1 MLPNNYR
8 RFTLVNNERQQ
19 TLAELAA
26 EAEIYFK
33 SLSYSHDRIRI
44 FKGGWRALDDYM
56 KKHSMLFYDPLVG
69 RSFIEDILSTGSYAE
84 LSNFKKDIIRS
95 TNVLT
100 EYQATGTVKFRSVL
114 KTYEFHGEIGE
125 LILGFLSYRKSNGLA
140 KDTLETHRLYLHRL
154 MEHLEAKGVQT
165 VSCIEKHHILD
176 FINSLAFYTKATM
189 HCMLSCIRSFLKYL
203 RDNQYTIVDFSYLV
217 PKSSYKKEA
226 RLPTTYEKDEIERL
240 IQAVD
245 RGNPKGKRDVAMI
258 LLAARLGL
266 RASDICGLK
275 FENIHWETNAI
286 FLTQQKTKER
296 IELPLL
302 EEIGNAI
309 IDYLKYG
316 RPASKLPY
324 VFIHLNQ
331 PYDRLAEPTLHSI
344 VWFYLRRA
352 GISNVNEK
360 KHGPHALRHSLAG
373 FLLKKKT
380 PLPVIS
386 EVLGHANTESTK
398 TYLRIDLEA
407 LRQCALEVP
416 PLASPYYREVA

>member
-1 MLPNNYR
+1 M
-8 RFTLVNNERQQ
+8 TNERQQ
-19 TLAELAA
+19 TLAELVTET
-26 EAEIYFK
+26 EAYFK
-33 SLSYSHDRIRI
+33 RLSYSCGRIWTFRN
-44 FKGGWRALDDYM
+44 GWHALDNYM
-56 KKHSMLFYDPLVG
+56 KERSMLFYDPLVG
-69 RSFIEDILSTGSYAE
+69 KAFIESLIGTGSYAE
-84 LSNFKKDIIRS
+84 LSTFKKDLIRS

-100 EYQATGTVKFRSVL
+100 EYQAAGTVKFRSVV
-114 KTYEFHGEIGE
+114 KTYEFNGEIGE
-125 LILGFLSYRKSNGLA
+125 LVLGFLSYRESNGLA
-140 KDTLETHRLYLHRL
+140 KDTLESHRLYLHRFL
-154 MEHLEAKGVQT
+154 DHLAARGVRT
-165 VSCIEKHHILD
+165 VSCIEKHHIMD

-189 HCMLSCIRSFLKYL
+189 HCMLSCLRNFLKYL
-203 RDNQYTIVDFSYLV
+203 RDKQYTVTDFSYLV

-226 RLPTTYEKDEIERL
+226 RLPTTYEKGEIERL

-275 FENIHWETNAI
+275 FENIHWETSSI
-286 FLTQQKTKER
+286 FLMQKKTKEK

-302 EEIGNAI
+302 KEIGNAI

-316 RPASKLPY
+316 RPATKLPY
-324 VFIHLNQ
+324 VFIHVNQ
-331 PYDRLAEPTLHSI
+331 PYDRLAGSTLHSI
-344 VWFYLRRA
+344 VSFYLRRA
-352 GISNVNEK
+352 GISNVSEK

-398 TYLRIDLEA
+398 TYLRIDLET

-416 PLASPYYREVA
+416 PLDSTYYREVS